1 MPFFK
6 KQINSLC
13 LIMLLILAPNTNIFS
28 QDYPIKIK
36 ILTFL
41 QSQNSSYK
49 ASEAKGY
56 GLGAQMN
63 FSIAKNLD
71 YCLKV
76 YYDHAGLEQMDVL
89 DEWDWDYWEKTYIDF
104 LPGTDATIVNQTLA
118 YTSTDS
124 IYSAVFDPK
133 QSLKELRLFTGFEYN
148 LPLTKKIGLL
158 LGLDGGVS
166 LFNRELEMHEDWI
179 KRYKLDPNSTEKF
192 DYEYNYKLLHFA
204 PTKKGKMLF
213 ASPSIGAKYNLSSS
227 LNLMVGV
234 NYVHYFHREKL
245 LGIRLSEIGRRWF
258 PIKSKTQIL
267 IGLTFKY

>member
-1 MPFFK
+1 MK
-6 KQINSLC
+6 KINTNKL
-13 LIMLLILAPNTNIFS
+13 LLIIGLILTLCFS
-28 QDYPIKIK
+28 VLGQDYPIKIK
-36 ILTFL
+36 ILTSL

-63 FSIAKNLD
+63 FSIMKNLD

-76 YYDHAGLEQMDVL
+76 YYDHAALEQMDVL

-104 LPGTDATIVNQTLA
+104 LPGTDATIVNKTLE

-124 IYSAVFDPK
+124 IYSAVFHPK

-148 LPLTKKIGLL
+148 LPITQKFGLL

-166 LFNRELEMHEDWI
+166 LFNRELEMHEDWT
-179 KRYKLDPNSTEKF
+179 KRYKLDPNSPEKF
-192 DYEYNYKLLHFA
+192 DYEYHYKLLHFA

-213 ASPSIGAKYNLSSS
+213 ASPSIGAKFDLSSS
-227 LNLMVGV
+227 LDLMVGV
-234 NYVHYFHREKL
+234 NYTHYFHREKL
-245 LGIRLSEIGRRWF
+245 LGIQLSEIGRRWF
-258 PIKSKTQIL
+258 PIKSKTQVL
-267 IGLTFKY
+267 VGLTFKY

>member
-1 MPFFK
+1 MSFLK
-6 KQINSLC
+6 NQISRLF
-13 LIMLLILAPNTNIFS
+13 LIMFLILATTTYIFP

-41 QSQNSSYK
+41 QTQNSSYK
-49 ASEAKGY
+49 ASDAKGY

-63 FSIAKNLD
+63 FSIMKNLD

-76 YYDHAGLEQMDVL
+76 YYDQARLEQMDVL

-104 LPGTDATIVNQTLA
+104 LPGTDATIVNKTLE

-124 IYSAVFDPK
+124 IYSAVFHPR

-148 LPLTKKIGLL
+148 VPVTQKLGLL

-166 LFNRELEMHEDWI
+166 LFNRELEMHEDWT
-179 KRYKLDPNSTEKF
+179 KRYKLNPESPEKF
-192 DYEYNYKLLHFA
+192 DYEFKYKLLHFA

-227 LNLMVGV
+227 LDLTMGV
-234 NYVHYFHREKL
+234 NYTHYFHREKL
-245 LGIRLSEIGRRWF
+245 LGVRLSEIGRRWF
-258 PIKSKTQIL
+258 PIKSKTQVL
-267 IGLTFKY
+267 VGLTFKY

>member
-1 MPFFK
+1 MIKFK
-6 KQINSLC
+6 ISL
-13 LIMLLILAPNTNIFS
+13 IILLSTLLSDIAFS

-41 QSQNSSYK
+41 QTQNSSYK
-49 ASEAKGY
+49 ASEASGY

-63 FSIAKNLD
+63 FSIFKNLD

-76 YYDHAGLEQMDVL
+76 YYDYMALEQAYVL
-89 DEWDWDYWEKTYIDF
+89 DEWKWDYWEKTYIDF
-104 LPGTDATIVNQTLA
+104 LPGAKGQNVNNTLH

-133 QSLKELRLFTGFEYN
+133 QQLKELRLFTGFEYN
-148 LPLTKKIGLL
+148 LPITKKLGLV

-179 KRYKLDPNSTEKF
+179 KRYKLDTLSTTKF
-192 DYEYNYKLLHFA
+192 DYEFNYKLLHFA

-213 ASPSIGAKYNLSSS
+213 ASRSIGAKYNLSSS
-227 LNLMVGV
+227 LDLMVGV
-234 NYVHYFHREKL
+234 NYTHYFHREKL
-245 LGIRLSEIGRRWF
+245 LGIRISEIGRRWF
-258 PIKSKTQIL
+258 PIKSKTQFL
-267 IGLTFKY
+267 IGLTFEY